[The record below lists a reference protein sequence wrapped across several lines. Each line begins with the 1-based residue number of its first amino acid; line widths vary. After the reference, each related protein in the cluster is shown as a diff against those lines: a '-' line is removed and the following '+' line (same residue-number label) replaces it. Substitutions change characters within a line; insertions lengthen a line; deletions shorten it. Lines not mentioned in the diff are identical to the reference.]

1 MEDIFM
7 LILNLL
13 HLTDKQR
20 AAFIKLSA
28 GHKMIFAPDGRLEGE
43 NLPVPDELY
52 KKAEIILGNP
62 PYEPLKDNQVL
73 RYLHT
78 KSAGTDR
85 YEKPGMLPEGAVIQG
100 AVGAY
105 GHSVSEHMFAMLL
118 AAMKRLPGY
127 RDQQNEEVWEDLG
140 PAKTLSGAQVLC
152 IGTGDLG
159 ASFAR
164 LCKALGANTLGVRR
178 DSKRTAPGIDRMYG
192 IDILEELLPQADVV
206 CLMLPG
212 NAETDKLMDRHRLK
226 LMKKDAILLN
236 GGRGNSIDCDAL
248 ADIMEDG
255 HLFAACLDVTAPE
268 PLPAGHPLWKQK
280 RALITPH
287 SAGGDHLADTAKRV
301 ADVVLKNLRSYLS
314 DI

>member
-1 MEDIFM
+1 MV
-7 LILNLL
+7 ILNLL
-13 HLTDKQR
+13 RLTDEQKT
-20 AAFIKLSA
+20 AFLNLSS
-28 GHKMIFAPDGRLEGE
+28 GHEMIFAPDGRLEDE
-43 NLPVPDELY
+43 NLPVPDEIY
-52 KKAEIILGNP
+52 QKAEIILGNP
-62 PYEPLKDNQVL
+62 PYEPLKGNHVL

-85 YEKPGMLPEGAVIQG
+85 YEKPGMLPEGTIIQG

-127 RDQQNEEVWEDLG
+127 RDQQSEGIWQDLG
-140 PAKTLSGAQVLC
+140 PAKTLTGAQVLC

-164 LCKALGANTLGVRR
+164 LCKALGANTTGVRR
-178 DSKRTAPGIDRMYG
+178 DPKRTAPGIDRMYG
-192 IDILEELLPQADVV
+192 MDKLDELLPQADVV

-212 NAETDKLMDRHRLK
+212 NTETDKLMDLRHLK

-248 ADIMEDG
+248 TQVMADG

-268 PLPAGHPLWKQK
+268 PLPAEHPLWKQK

-287 SAGGDHLADTAKRV
+287 SAGGDHLTDTAYRV
-301 ADVVLKNLRSYLS
+301 AEVALKNLRSYLLRQ
-314 DI
+314 